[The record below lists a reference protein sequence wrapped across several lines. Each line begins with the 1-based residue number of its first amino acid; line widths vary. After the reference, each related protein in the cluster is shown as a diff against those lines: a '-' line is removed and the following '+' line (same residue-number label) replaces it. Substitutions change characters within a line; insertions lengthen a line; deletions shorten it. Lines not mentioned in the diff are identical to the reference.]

1 MSKKN
6 KQKKVDNKPQENENI
21 DTKNEKIDTE
31 NNNVDTKNEKINTE
45 NKKDKSEKSLTK
57 TKNKEKKKM
66 KFTEKFK
73 KRWFVNGSKTFLLVL
88 IIIGVFV
95 GVTVF
100 LQKKDITPIDV
111 TENKVFTLTNE
122 SKDQVKNINK
132 DVNIYFI
139 GYSDD
144 DSKLDLAKQYN
155 KANSKINVETVTS
168 ESRPDIIQ
176 KYGIDTSSVTTAIIV
191 ECGDKFKILSSSDL
205 TTYDTSTYESID
217 ITEEKLTA
225 AIKTV
230 TTDVVPKIYF
240 LSGYNS
246 DYTLSKTLQTLGAY
260 IQNDGD
266 EINTVDALSTQKIP
280 DDCNVLVITTPSSDF
295 DETTTNAV
303 LEYINKGGN
312 ILWLNA
318 AKGVETDLPN
328 VNKVLATYGVKPF
341 EVGYIRESD
350 TSKTIG
356 TPELIIPNIQNEKA
370 TQKVYGTAGIIML
383 DATKINMVSAE
394 ELTNLNVTETDLVNS
409 SSKSY
414 FRTDFKNTSNSQS
427 DGEELNSYTIAAEL
441 DKKISEKNE
450 ETGAEAVN
458 SKLIIFGENLFVS
471 DITITNSN
479 VPLIQYRQNKDIV
492 LNSIAYLADKEEDIA
507 VRKSTGETTY
517 TPSTKESQF
526 VLWIITVIPMVII
539 LIGIYVTIIRKRKK

>member
-6 KQKKVDNKPQENENI
+6 KQKKVDNKKNVENKSQENE
-21 DTKNEKIDTE
+21 
-31 NNNVDTKNEKINTE
+31 NVDTKNEKDR
-45 NKKDKSEKSLTK
+45 KDKSEKSLTK

-88 IIIGVFV
+88 IIIGIFV

-122 SKDQVKNINK
+122 SKDQVKNIDK

-191 ECGDKFKILSSSDL
+191 ECGDKFKILSSNDL
-205 TTYDTSTYESID
+205 VTYDSNYESID

-230 TTDVVPKIYF
+230 TTDVVSKIYF

-295 DETTTNAV
+295 DETTTNTV

-318 AKGVETDLPN
+318 AKGVGTDLPN

-383 DATKINMVSAE
+383 DATKINIVSAE

-414 FRTDFKNTSNSQS
+414 FRTDFKNTSNSPS
-427 DGEELNSYTIAAEL
+427 DGEKLNSYTIAAEL

-450 ETGAEAVN
+450 ETGAKAVN

-507 VRKSTGETTY
+507 IRKSTGETTY

-539 LIGIYVTIIRKRKK
+539 LIGVYVTIIRKRQK